1 MANFYEDN
9 ADLRWYVTRGV
20 DWAPLVSATEYGFR
34 APDAFADTAEA
45 VATYEDVLR
54 MLGEFS
60 AEVIAPRAAEI
71 DCDHPTLKGGEVE
84 LGAAM
89 NEIFGQ
95 LADLGLH
102 GMCVP
107 RELGGMNLPMLLMS
121 IQHELLARADVSVN
135 VHNGFHCGVATGLV
149 GFSVFEGTTEVDV
162 EGGRIA
168 KTRFGDAIADILSGN
183 AWGAM
188 DITEPDAGS
197 DMAALRTKGEQDA
210 DGNWFVTGQK
220 IFITSGH
227 GKYHFVIAKTEPTT
241 GDDAFSGLDAMS
253 FFLVETYRD
262 TPDGRVREHTSI
274 DGLEDKLGHHGSATV
289 TISFDRAPAHLI
301 GERGEGFR
309 YMLKAM
315 NAARVSVG
323 FEALGLCEAAYRASR
338 DYAAERRSMGK
349 TIDRHEMIADY
360 LDEMRTDLQAIRA
373 MAMTAGFHAEMGQKL
388 DLELGLFP
396 PADDDAR
403 AALARDAKRHERK
416 ARDITPLLKYYAA
429 EKAVDMARMAVQI
442 HGGAGYMKEQGVE
455 RLLRDAMVF
464 PIYEGTSQIQALMA
478 MKDQLGGIVKRPQAF
493 FRRAARTRWVATTS
507 RDRLE
512 RRVAKLRAQVDMTL
526 LYLVSKVVG
535 SKAGELKKHSPA
547 QWKRLFS
554 SWDPKRDFAQ
564 AMLHAERLTRMLTD
578 ACVAELLLDQR
589 DKDPER
595 AEVLERWLERAEPR
609 SDFQHAMITK
619 TGGRLLASLRPPER
633 LAEAG

>member
-1 MANFYEDN
+1 MPNFYEDN
-9 ADLRWYVTRGV
+9 ADLRWYVAHGI
-20 DWAPLVSATEYGFR
+20 DWGPLVAATEYDYR
-34 APDAFADTAEA
+34 APDAFANAEEA

-71 DCDHPTLKGGEVE
+71 DREHPKLVRGEVE
-84 LGAAM
+84 VGAAM
-89 NEIFGQ
+89 RDIFAQLGQ
-95 LADLGLH
+95 LGLH

-107 RELGGMNLPMLLMS
+107 RELGGMNLPMLLMN
-121 IQHELLARADVSVN
+121 IQHELMARADVSVN
-135 VHNGFHCGVATGLV
+135 VHNGFHGGVAVGLV
-149 GFSVFEGTTEVDV
+149 GFSVFEGTTEVDR
-162 EGGRIA
+162 EGGRIV
-168 KTRFGDAIADILSGN
+168 KTRFQDAIAEIIDGK

-220 IFITSGH
+220 VFITSGH
-227 GKYHFVIAKTEPTT
+227 GKYHLVIAKTEPTS
-241 GDDAFSGLDAMS
+241 GPDAVPGLDAMS
-253 FFLVETYRD
+253 FFLVETYQD
-262 TPDGRVREHTSI
+262 TRSGRVREHTSI

-301 GERGEGFR
+301 GQRGEGFR

-315 NAARVSVG
+315 NAARVGVG
-323 FEALGLCEAAYRASR
+323 FEALGLCETAYRAAR

-349 TIDRHEMIADY
+349 TLDRHEMIADY
-360 LDEMRTDLQAIRA
+360 LDEMRTDLQGIRA
-373 MAMTAGFHAEMGQKL
+373 MAMAAGFHAEMAQKL
-388 DLELGLFP
+388 ELEHGLFP
-396 PADDDAR
+396 PADVAERD
-403 AALARDAKRHERK
+403 ALARDAKRHERK
-416 ARDITPLLKYYAA
+416 ARAITPLLKYYAA
-429 EKAVDMARMAVQI
+429 EKSVEIARRSIQI
-442 HGGAGYMKEQGVE
+442 HGGAGYMREQGVE

-493 FRRAARTRWVATTS
+493 FRHAARTRWTATTA

-512 RRVAKLRAQVDMTL
+512 RRVAKLRSQVDLTL
-526 LYLVSKVVG
+526 LHLVSKVVG
-535 SKAGELKKHSPA
+535 AKAGELRHHSPA
-547 QWKRLFS
+547 EWKRLFS

-578 ACVAELLLDQR
+578 ACVAELLLAQR
-589 DKDPER
+589 AKDPAR

-609 SDFQHAMITK
+609 CDFEHAMITK
-619 TGGRLLASLRPPER
+619 TGGRLLEALRPTPA